1 MNTLGNLL
9 WIIFGGW
16 IIFLLYL
23 FGSVV
28 LFITIIGIPFGIQTL
43 KMAMLSL
50 SPFGKEINH
59 GERSGGCLYI
69 IVNIIW
75 VLVAG
80 VELAIVHLVLAVL
93 CAITIIGLPFA
104 QQHIKLAMI
113 SLVPFGIDI
122 KESNN

>member
-1 MNTLGNLL
+1 MNTFGNIL
-9 WIIFGGW
+9 WIIFGGF

-23 FGSVV
+23 FGSIV
-28 LFITIIGIPFGIQTL
+28 LFISIIGIPFGIQTL

-50 SPFGKEINH
+50 SPFGKEVSH
-59 GERSGGCLYI
+59 GERAGGCLYI

-80 VELAIVHLVLAVL
+80 IELAVVHLVLAVL

-113 SLVPFGIDI
+113 ALVPFGIDI
-122 KESNN
+122 KEAKN